1 MSESKPSLLFI
12 MDTVAGH
19 QSTAA
24 GHLYRVIAEDEDN
37 NVFLSPFSIST
48 AMAMVTAGAD
58 GDTAIQIQ
66 NALALPGDMTTLHD
80 QYHEVLK
87 KLQNP
92 PNVTLSTAN
101 KLYVQDSYQ
110 VLDSYTGLLKEQ
122 YCSELKMV
130 NFGDGAGTSELINGD
145 VMTETKGKIKD
156 LIKPSDLDE
165 YVRLVLVNAIYFK
178 GSWKQKFDTR
188 RTQEHDFFVTP
199 GNAVKTHMMNISGNK
214 FNCGNIPQLGC
225 KALEMPYE
233 GDRFSMIML
242 LPDKQDGLKEME
254 SQLPSSP
261 VRDVR
266 GSLSN
271 QKAVVKVPKFKLE
284 TSYDLIKP
292 LNKMGIKDL
301 FDKSADLS
309 KISGNKE
316 LYVSKVVHK
325 AFIEVNEEGAE
336 AAAATAVAV
345 RMKRSMPRL
354 ESEPFQ
360 FVADHPFFFVIFD
373 RETGLTLFSGR
384 YVKPV

>member
-1 MSESKPSLLFI
+1 
-12 MDTVAGH
+12 MDSVAGH

-24 GHLYRVIAEDEDN
+24 GRLYRVIAEDEDN
-37 NVFLSPFSIST
+37 NIFLSPFSIST
-48 AMAMVTAGAD
+48 AMTMVAAGAD

-92 PNVTLSTAN
+92 PNVTLSMAN
-101 KLYVQDSYQ
+101 KLYAQDSYQ
-110 VLDSYTGLLKEQ
+110 ILESYTDLLKKQ
-122 YCSELKMV
+122 YCSELKTV
-130 NFGDGAGTSELINGD
+130 DFGDGAGTSELINGD

-165 YVRLVLVNAIYFK
+165 YDRLVLVNAIYFK
-178 GSWKQKFDTR
+178 GSWRQKFDTR
-188 RTQEHDFFVTP
+188 GTHVQDFFVTP
-199 GNAVKTHMMNISGNK
+199 GKVMKTQMMNMSGKK

-254 SQLPSSP
+254 GQLPSSP
-261 VRDVR
+261 GKYIR
-266 GSLSN
+266 GGLSN
-271 QKAVVKVPKFKLE
+271 REAVISVPKFKLE
-284 TSYDLIKP
+284 TSYDLIRP
-292 LNKMGIKDL
+292 LYKLGINDL
-301 FDKSADLS
+301 FFQNADLS
-309 KISGNKE
+309 NISKHE
-316 LYVSKVVHK
+316 EVYVSKMLHK

-336 AAAATAVAV
+336 TEADQSSGLATGT
-345 RMKRSMPRL
+345 KCT
-354 ESEPFQ
+354 PFE